1 MSFGNPISHAKVPVN
16 ISRLET
22 LLKKVVHSIQQV
34 PSIKGLYSPE
44 HIKFQAIP
52 DSMCIKFQANLSRN
66 TVPVIFASLSYH
78 NRNFVVADIF
88 L

>member
-1 MSFGNPISHAKVPVN
+1 MSFGGPISHAKVPVN

-22 LLKKVVHSIQQV
+22 LIKKVVHSIQQV
-34 PSIKGLYSPE
+34 PSIKGSCSPE

-52 DSMCIKFQANLSRN
+52 DSMCIKFQVILSQN
-66 TVPVIFASLSYH
+66 TVQVIFASLSYH
-78 NRNFVVADIF
+78 NRHFGVGDIF